1 MWAWSQKSLVY
12 SAGYPMLIVF
22 QEIFIEN
29 WLYTTDSSVWEKFP
43 NKENRQKFL
52 ILGTLGFIVE
62 RETICKISKL
72 YIVY

>member
-1 MWAWSQKSLVY
+1 
-12 SAGYPMLIVF
+12 MLTVF

-29 WLYTTDSSVWEKFP
+29 WLYTADSSVWEEFP

-52 ILGTLGFIVE
+52 ISGTLDFILE

>member
-1 MWAWSQKSLVY
+1 
-12 SAGYPMLIVF
+12 MLTVF

-29 WLYTTDSSVWEKFP
+29 WLYTTDSSVWEEFP

-52 ILGTLGFIVE
+52 ISGTLDFILE